1 MPLTISTIPYMRTYP
16 MIISLLIIRLI
27 IINDNKCSCD
37 DDDDTFTEHMTHISF
52 VLSTILNVTLFLNFR
67 FCFLSTSSQH
77 SNLSYRK
84 ESNEEGV
91 SKKMPV
97 PQRPALV

>member
-1 MPLTISTIPYMRTYP
+1 MPLTISTISYMRTYP

-37 DDDDTFTEHMTHISF
+37 DDDIFTEHMTHISF